1 MVQVRDSA
9 GYSAVAQQA
18 AHRMEHLLV
27 MVAVALQPDTLGV
40 PEAAHLLAMVAAKA
54 DRQQV
59 TAAVAAAVLLQDMV
73 VAAKADLPL
82 VTVAVAEAVHLQDM
96 AVAAKVDLP
105 QDTVVVAEAV
115 HPQDMAV
122 AAKVDLPQDTVA
134 VAEAVHLQDMAAAG
148 VELALEVPVVQALE
162 VEAQAQ
168 ED

>member
-1 MVQVRDSA
+1 LVQVRDSA

-18 AHRMEHLLV
+18 AHRVEHLLV

-54 DRQQV
+54 DLPQV
-59 TAAVAAAVLLQDMV
+59 TVAVAEAVHLQDMV

-82 VTVAVAEAVHLQDM
+82 VTVAVAAAEHLQDM

-105 QDTVVVAEAV
+105 LV
-115 HPQDMAV
+115 
-122 AAKVDLPQDTVA
+122 TVA

>member
-1 MVQVRDSA
+1 MVQARDSA

-18 AHRMEHLLV
+18 AHRVEHLLV

-54 DRQQV
+54 DLPQV
-59 TAAVAAAVLLQDMV
+59 TVAVAAAVHLQDMV
-73 VAAKADLPL
+73 AAAKADLPQ

-96 AVAAKVDLP
+96 A
-105 QDTVVVAEAV
+105 AE
-115 HPQDMAV
+115 
-122 AAKVDLPQDTVA
+122 
-134 VAEAVHLQDMAAAG
+134 G
-148 VELALEVPVVQALE
+148 VELALEVPAVPALE